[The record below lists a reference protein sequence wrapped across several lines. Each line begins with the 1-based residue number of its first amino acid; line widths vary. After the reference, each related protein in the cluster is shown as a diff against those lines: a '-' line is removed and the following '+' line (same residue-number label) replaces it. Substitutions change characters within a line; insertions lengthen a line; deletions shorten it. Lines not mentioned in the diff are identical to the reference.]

1 MATTTTTMPTT
12 TRGTTMGM
20 LRVTAAGLAVVM
32 VGAIVLG
39 LLSAPEGAVAE
50 LFGNVWARVTLVD
63 LYLALGAVWAWIAW
77 RERSA
82 TGAVAWGVALVV
94 TGSVALWVYVAVAAI
109 RSTSVEQLLVG
120 PARGSGAP

>member
-1 MATTTTTMPTT
+1 M
-12 TRGTTMGM
+12 GT

-63 LYLALGAVWAWIAW
+63 LYLALGASWAWVAW
-77 RERSA
+77 RER
-82 TGAVAWGVALVV
+82 TVGGALAWGVALAV

-109 RSTSVEQLLVG
+109 RSTSVEQLLLG
-120 PARGSGAP
+120 PARSHDAG

>member
-1 MATTTTTMPTT
+1 M
-12 TRGTTMGM
+12 GT

-32 VGAIVLG
+32 VAAIVLG
-39 LLSAPEGAVAE
+39 LVSAPEGAVAE

-63 LYLALGAVWAWIAW
+63 LYLALGAAWAWIAW
-77 RERSA
+77 RERSTA
-82 TGAVAWGVALVV
+82 GALAWGVALVV

-120 PARGSGAP
+120 PSRGRDTA